1 MKWVMKDPVR
11 GDMIRVA
18 LGSIYH
24 FGIYV
29 SDEEVIQFGLA
40 PSQRA
45 MLRDSE
51 VEVVSSDIDG
61 FLAGGFLEVCE
72 FDKKERKK
80 HRSPDAVVA
89 YAQSKLGMRGY
100 NILYNNCEHFANE
113 CLSGEHICHQ
123 ADDVRA
129 MFRNMPIVDVYVA
142 VLPDRE
148 IGEPLSCRPRWAEI
162 VSLSHERLKREK
174 YYVWKL
180 LEYGLERSFGL
191 KMRDL
196 VFKKE
201 ENGRYSADKVEF
213 SLSHSQN
220 ILAVA
225 VSRGAV
231 GVDVEAADAD
241 CRQGM
246 AERALT
252 PREYAFYNRLPDE
265 EKAHG
270 FLRLWTAKEA
280 LFKASHGDR
289 FDPAALETIG
299 GQYRTFDQNAEG
311 IPYILSVATAT
322 PDRIRMFENVKL

>member
-100 NILYNNCEHFANE
+100 NCTDKTGKIADVKVVAEDDDILMISDDGTMIRMAA
-113 CLSGEHICHQ
+113 SGISLYGRATQ
-123 ADDVRA
+123 GVRV
-129 MFRNMPIVDVYVA
+129 M
-142 VLPDRE
+142 
-148 IGEPLSCRPRWAEI
+148 
-162 VSLSHERLKREK
+162 
-174 YYVWKL
+174 
-180 LEYGLERSFGL
+180 
-191 KMRDL
+191 
-196 VFKKE
+196 
-201 ENGRYSADKVEF
+201 KVPE
-213 SLSHSQN
+213 
-220 ILAVA
+220 
-225 VSRGAV
+225 
-231 GVDVEAADAD
+231 GVKV
-241 CRQGM
+241 
-246 AERALT
+246 
-252 PREYAFYNRLPDE
+252 
-265 EKAHG
+265 
-270 FLRLWTAKEA
+270 
-280 LFKASHGDR
+280 
-289 FDPAALETIG
+289 I
-299 GQYRTFDQNAEG
+299 
-311 IPYILSVATAT
+311 SVARTDKEPGEEET
-322 PDRIRMFENVKL
+322 VETETVEE